1 MISEWLS
8 IHPKGE
14 KVMKIKANGIGMNYE
29 LSGKQ
34 DGDVVMLSHSLA
46 SSLMLWQPQIE
57 VLNHRFRVL
66 AYDTRG
72 HGDTEA
78 TPPPYTLS
86 QLGEDAAALLDA
98 LKIDAVH
105 WVGISMGGMI
115 GQCMALNHPDRLK
128 SLSLCDTAAVVPKEA
143 DPVWQERID
152 LVRKEGMGPTVQPT
166 LERWFTPRYLQQK
179 PPIVDVIRRQILA
192 TPVDG
197 CIGCSEAIRRL
208 DYLDRLHEIKIP
220 TLIMVGEDDPG
231 TPVEA
236 SRDMHDRIP
245 QSRLV
250 ILPFAAHLSNIE
262 QSEAFN
268 HELTAFL
275 MSVNKKG

>member
-1 MISEWLS
+1 ME
-8 IHPKGE
+8 
-14 KVMKIKANGIGMNYE
+14 IKANGIRINYE
-29 LSGKQ
+29 LSQKK
-34 DGDVVMLSHSLA
+34 DAEVVVLSHSLA
-46 SSLMLWQPQIE
+46 SSLVMWQPQMD
-57 VLNHRFRVL
+57 VLGRHFRVL

-72 HGDTEA
+72 HGGSEA
-78 TPPPYTLS
+78 TAPPYTLS
-86 QLGEDAAALLDA
+86 QLGEDAVALLDA
-98 LKIDAVH
+98 LSIDAVH

-115 GQCMALNHPDRLK
+115 GQCLSLDHPGRLK
-128 SLSLCDTAAVVPKEA
+128 TLCLCDTAAIVPKEA
-143 DPVWQERID
+143 DPIWQERID

-166 LERWFTPRYLQQK
+166 LERWFTPPFIALN
-179 PPIVDVIRRQILA
+179 PPVVDLIRQQILA

-208 DYLDRLHEIKIP
+208 DYLDRLHEIRVP

-236 SRDMHDRIP
+236 SRAMHDRIP

-250 ILPFAAHLSNIE
+250 ILPSAAHLSNIE

-268 HELTAFL
+268 HELMAFL
-275 MSVNKKG
+275 MSVQ

>member
-1 MISEWLS
+1 MR
-8 IHPKGE
+8 
-14 KVMKIKANGIGMNYE
+14 IKANGIVMNCE

-34 DGDVVMLSHSLA
+34 EGDVVMLSHSLA
-46 SSLMLWQPQIE
+46 SSLVLWRPQMDA
-57 VLNHRFRVL
+57 LNRGFHVL

-72 HGDTEA
+72 HGGTEA
-78 TPPPYTLS
+78 TAPPYTLS
-86 QLGEDAAALLDA
+86 QLGEDAVALLDA
-98 LKIDAVH
+98 LHIGAVH

-115 GQCMALNHPDRLK
+115 GQCIALNRPDRFR
-128 SLSLCDTAAVVPKEA
+128 SLSLCDTAARIPKEA
-143 DPVWQERID
+143 DPIWQERID
-152 LVRKEGMGPTVQPT
+152 LVRKEGMAPTVQPT
-166 LERWFTPRYLQQK
+166 LERWFTPPFIALN
-179 PPIVDVIRRQILA
+179 PPMVAMIRQQILA

-208 DYLDRLHEIKIP
+208 DYLDRLHEIRVP

-236 SRDMHDRIP
+236 SRAMHDRIP

-250 ILPFAAHLSNIE
+250 IIPSAAHLANIE

-268 HELTAFL
+268 HELMAFL
-275 MSVNKKG
+275 MSVK